1 MQCYISLWTVVKY
14 KVDQKWKY
22 SMHSSLSLMTDYLLT
37 FKFVTYLDHSSCS
50 VEEMTVLFNKPKIY
64 ANLALIVLSTPQM
77 NVSIDLFI
85 NDLAHRG
92 KWNNLELRFVTF
104 SQFSCVACHIPK
116 YHFSL
121 HSSQFC
127 QHVLNFY
134 LRA

>member
-1 MQCYISLWTVVKY
+1 
-14 KVDQKWKY
+14 
-22 SMHSSLSLMTDYLLT
+22 MHSSLSLVTDYLLT

-50 VEEMTVLFNKPKIY
+50 VEELTVLFNKPKIY
-64 ANLALIVLSTPQM
+64 ANLTLIVLSTPQM

-104 SQFSCVACHIPK
+104 SCVARHIPK

-121 HSSQFC
+121 HSS
-127 QHVLNFY
+127 
-134 LRA
+134 